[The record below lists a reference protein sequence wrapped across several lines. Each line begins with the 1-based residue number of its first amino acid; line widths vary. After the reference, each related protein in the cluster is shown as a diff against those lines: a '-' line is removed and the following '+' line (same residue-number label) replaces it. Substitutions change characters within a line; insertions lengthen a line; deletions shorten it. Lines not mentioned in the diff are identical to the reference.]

1 MLIPYNTDAPL
12 YHYPISTGILIAI
25 NVVFFLAFCTQLSSE
40 APEIDYF
47 ETSSGQRI
55 HPAELYQ
62 RMEEAR
68 KAGNLDADE
77 FEDLTPV
84 FKESSSSWTRELLLH
99 YGNGLRPW
107 QWVTSM
113 FMHGSVMHLLG
124 NMIFL
129 WAFGLL
135 LEGKMGWLGFGSCY
149 MGLGIAQNAIEQSL
163 MFFGEGA
170 SLGASSVIF
179 ALLALVVIFSP
190 LNHFE
195 TVLFL
200 GLRPLFFET
209 PILVFCGLYV
219 GMNLLFFFLNGDV
232 ASSEALHLLG
242 FIVGVPVGLFLLTRG
257 YVDCEGYDLLSHLTS
272 TEGNR
277 STVGKRQRKAREKA
291 QAAREEAKLP
301 KIDHAKMQGRLSEQ
315 IDQAI
320 HEGNF
325 DLAVQLQSRIAINN
339 PGMTWNQPQLFK
351 VIQGYLKD
359 SQYEKTLPLMETHI
373 DLFDTHRFAMQS
385 KLIKIWL
392 HQQRPRHA
400 MRYMQGFNPA
410 FLSET
415 ERAELQKLA
424 AFAKQ
429 QIQKG
434 VLELE

>member
-12 YHYPISTGILIAI
+12 YHYPIATGVLIAV
-25 NVVFFLAFCTQLSSE
+25 NVVFYFAFCLQIPTNE
-40 APEIDYF
+40 PEIDYF
-47 ETSSGQRI
+47 RSRTRHRI
-55 HPAELYQ
+55 NPAEVYA

-68 KAGNLDADE
+68 KAGNLDAEE

-84 FKESSSSWTRELLLH
+84 FKESSISWTRELLLH

-113 FMHGSVMHLLG
+113 FMHQDAVHLLG

-149 MGLGIAQNAIEQSL
+149 LGLGVAQNAIEQTL
-163 MFFGEGA
+163 MLFGDGA

-195 TVLFL
+195 TVLFF
-200 GLRPLFFET
+200 GIRPFFFET

-219 GMNLLFFFLNGDV
+219 GMNLLFFFLSGDV
-232 ASSEALHLLG
+232 VSSEALHLLG

-277 STVGKRQRKAREKA
+277 STIGKRQRKAREKA
-291 QAAREEAKLP
+291 QAAREDAKLP
-301 KIDHAKMQGRLSEQ
+301 KIDHAKMQGRLAEQ

-320 HEGNF
+320 QEGNF

-339 PGMTWNQPQLFK
+339 PGMTWNQTQLFK
-351 VIQGYLKD
+351 VIQGYLKG
-359 SQYEKTLPLMETHI
+359 SHYEKALPLMEMHI

-410 FLSET
+410 FLSEA
-415 ERAELQKLA
+415 EGAELQKLA